1 MTSGGAFIPWSGQE
15 ACFDSSG
22 HVTPCADS
30 GQDAELRPGVAWP
43 VPRFTET
50 QPGIVRD
57 GLTGLHWPMDAS
69 AAQWPM
75 PWDEAAAWVESANS
89 REFLGHDDWRLPS
102 RRELLYLTCP
112 ARARPCLPDPHPFQN
127 VFQHWHWTA
136 TSFAAPG
143 ASGGSAWRVH
153 LEGGRMF
160 PGPKSAAHMV
170 LPVRGVSAILP
181 ETPELAVARG
191 MSWPEPRFEVTDGQA
206 LDRLTGLAWLAQAL
220 PDEGSATWQ
229 EALDA
234 ARSLG
239 EGWRLPSIL
248 ELESLVDASRAWPAF
263 PEGHPFPVDLD
274 GVWSA
279 TSSGFDTAWAWVLY
293 FGKGAV
299 GVGHKP
305 GRHFKFLLTRTT

>member
-1 MTSGGAFIPWSGQE
+1 MTPAGAFIPWSGQG

-22 HVTPCADS
+22 LSVPCAGS
-30 GQDAELRPGVAWP
+30 GQDGDVRSGVVWP
-43 VPRFTET
+43 APRFAEAG
-50 QPGIVRD
+50 PGIVRD
-57 GLTGLHWPMDAS
+57 ALTGLHWPMDAS
-69 AAQWPM
+69 AARWPL
-75 PWDEAAAWVESANS
+75 PWGEAALWVEDANS
-89 REFLGHDDWRLPS
+89 RKFLGHDDWRLPS

-112 ARARPCLPDPHPFQN
+112 ARARPALPDAHPFLN
-127 VFQHWHWTA
+127 IFQHWHWTA
-136 TSFAAPG
+136 TPFATPG
-143 ASGGSAWRVH
+143 ASADSAWRVH

-191 MSWPEPRFEVTDGQA
+191 VPWPEPRFEVTDGEA
-206 LDRLTGLAWLAQAL
+206 LDRLTGLVWLARVL
-220 PDEGSATWQ
+220 PDEGAATWQ

-239 EGWRLPSIL
+239 GGWRLPSIY
-248 ELESLVDASRAWPAF
+248 EMESLVDASRAWPALPF
-263 PEGHPFPVDLD
+263 GHPFPGDLD